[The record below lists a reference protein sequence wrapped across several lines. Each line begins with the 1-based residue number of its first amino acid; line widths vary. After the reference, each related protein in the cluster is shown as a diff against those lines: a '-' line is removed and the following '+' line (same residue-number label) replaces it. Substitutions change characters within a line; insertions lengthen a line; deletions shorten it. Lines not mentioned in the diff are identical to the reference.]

1 MAGTRATLC
10 ASDVMIADPICVEP
24 SATLRQLA
32 RILDEYDISGAPVVD
47 PQGRVIGV
55 VSKTDLIRR
64 CAQGIVDVPPALLF
78 EVLGEQSDEEAELIP
93 EPLVCVQDFMSED
106 PLTVAPETSAE
117 SVARIMFES
126 RVHRVIVVDDDRM
139 PLGVITSL
147 DLLGVF
153 HS

>member
-1 MAGTRATLC
+1 MAGTHATLR

-64 CAQGIVDVPPALLF
+64 CAQGIVDVPPGLLF
-78 EVLGEQSDEEAELIP
+78 EVLGEQSDEDVELIP

-106 PLTVAPETSAE
+106 PLTVTPETSAK
-117 SVARIMFES
+117 SVARMMFES
-126 RVHRVIVVDDDRM
+126 RIHRVIVVDDDRM

>member
-1 MAGTRATLC
+1 MSVHRASLH
-10 ASDVMIADPICVEP
+10 ASDVMISDPICVEP

-32 RILDEYDISGAPVVD
+32 RIFDEYDISGAPVVD

-64 CAQGIVDVPPALLF
+64 CAQGIVNIPPALLF
-78 EVLGEQSDEEAELIP
+78 EVLAEQSDEDVELIP

-106 PLTVAPETSAE
+106 PLTVLPETSADA
-117 SVARIMFES
+117 VARMMFES
-126 RVHRVIVVDDDRM
+126 RIHRVIVVDDDRM